1 MTRTVL
7 LFTLLGGFVAVNAA
21 AQNSARN
28 LSCYQEMQAL
38 MQSKTTLKAALDFE
52 SAPLCAQQMT
62 RSVATLVPKKN
73 LKKNDLGGNYSIQ
86 APTFGKAHD
95 LCAGEL
101 HAGNKVLSACSGV
114 LISENR
120 VLTTGRCLKEF
131 HEKSPDLKALCDNFY
146 VVFDYFIGAS
156 DLAPKQ
162 VYTCRTIP
170 LVDYNTRV
178 LTQDLALIELDR
190 LVQDREPVRIAKKEV
205 TIGQSLLMSS
215 SPSGLPVSVSTGAI
229 QENLRDS
236 RGRLY
241 HRAMLQSY
249 YGNVGA
255 PVFHP
260 ETAELV
266 GLVKEAAVPGDD
278 SVPRKKVGNCYKIKD
293 YIEAR
298 KKNGRLEGDVII
310 PTVSISPAFF
320 EAVKVR
326 APASFNRPAAPVP
339 AGR

>member
-1 MTRTVL
+1 
-7 LFTLLGGFVAVNAA
+7 
-21 AQNSARN
+21 
-28 LSCYQEMQAL
+28 MQSL
-38 MQSKTTLKAALDFE
+38 MQSKTSLKAALDFE

-73 LKKNDLGGNYSIQ
+73 LKKNELGGNFSIQ

-101 HAGNKVLSACSGV
+101 HATNKVLSACSGV

-131 HEKSPDLKALCDNFY
+131 HDKSPDLKALCDNFY

-162 VYTCRTIP
+162 VYSCRSIP
-170 LVDYNTRV
+170 VVDFNPSV

-190 LVQDREPVRIAKKEV
+190 LVLDREPVRIAKKEV

-278 SVPRKKVGNCYKIKD
+278 SVPRKKVGSCYKIKD
-293 YIEAR
+293 YLEAR

-310 PTVSISPAFF
+310 PTVSMSPAFF

-326 APASFNRPAAPVP
+326 APASFKPSPAPSA